1 MRVAG
6 IGFRAAA
13 TVESLADALGRAG
26 GGVDLLATACGKVD
40 APAFLAFARDLGLPV
55 LGIARDALARER
67 TLTHS
72 SRVADRFGT
81 GSLAEAAALAAA
93 GRRAARGLGG
103 RAGDGGDCRKD
114 GWMTVHFIG
123 AGPGAADLLTLRGRD

>member
-26 GGVDLLATACGKVD
+26 GGVDLLATACGKVNT
-40 APAFLAFARDLGLPV
+40 PAFLAFARDLGLPV

-93 GRRAARGLGG
+93 G
-103 RAGDGGDCRKD
+103 
-114 GWMTVHFIG
+114 
-123 AGPGAADLLTLRGRD
+123 PGARLVAPRAVSADGLATAAIAERTDG